1 MDIQPF
7 FDLLGRQSRVALA
20 FGVTDAAVLK
30 WKRAGRIPAHRE
42 ERGRAI
48 LAAAAL
54 PPGFTRVPPETA
66 PEAVSGGSGAGD
78 ATAVE

>member
-1 MDIQPF
+1 MDIKPF
-7 FDLLGRQSRVALA
+7 FDLLGKQSRVARA

-30 WKRAGRIPAHRE
+30 WRRDGRIPAHRV
-42 ERGRAI
+42 ERGAAI

-54 PPGFTRVPPETA
+54 PVGCCLTPPHA
-66 PEAVSGGSGAGD
+66 AVIDSGAIT

>member
-1 MDIQPF
+1 MDIKPF
-7 FDLLGRQSRVALA
+7 FDLLGRQSRVARA

-30 WKRAGRIPAHRE
+30 WRRDGRIPAHRE

-54 PPGFTRVPPETA
+54 PEGCSLTPPDA
-66 PEAVSGGSGAGD
+66 AVEASGA
-78 ATAVE
+78 AQETAVE

>member
-7 FDLLGRQSRVALA
+7 FDLLGKQSRVARA

-30 WKRAGRIPAHRE
+30 WRRDGRIPAHRV
-42 ERGRAI
+42 ERGAAI

-54 PPGFTRVPPETA
+54 PEGCSLTPPETA
-66 PEAVSGGSGAGD
+66 VIDSGAIT
-78 ATAVE
+78 ATVVE